1 MDLSALKRVYAREG
15 PFATVYLEG
24 RSPGEDAEQQ
34 TRLRR
39 RALRERLEA
48 EHAPAA
54 ALDAAEEALS
64 RPRPGEEQTSGRVL
78 VTSADA
84 GVVFDAAWDAAL
96 GRGDAAHWDPLPV
109 LGPFVREAARAVRVL
124 LVVADQESA
133 RLHRL
138 VVAEEHEPTELSRER
153 VEGSAVESPQHIRE
167 GALAHRRIQR
177 RADEAVAQNAKEA
190 AAAVG
195 EALHRFAPDA
205 LVLAGEVQGR
215 TALREQLPAETAG
228 LLVETGRGGDEPG
241 GSWETLCEEVLRIA
255 GEHATRAA
263 EDAAA
268 RLAEGLAHERGV
280 SGHTG
285 TLHAAEVGALET
297 LLFEDGAAAKNEGEL
312 LRSAARTDASFAL
325 VPAGTGV
332 GDGVAGILRFP
343 PIPM

>member
-24 RSPGEDAEQQ
+24 RSPGEDAEKQ
-34 TRLRR
+34 TRLRW
-39 RALRERLEA
+39 RALRERLER
-48 EHAPAA
+48 ERAPVA

-64 RPRPGEEQTSGRVL
+64 RTRPGEEQTSGRTL
-78 VTSADA
+78 VTTADGTVA
-84 GVVFDAAWDAAL
+84 FDAAWDAAL

-133 RLHRL
+133 RLHHL
-138 VVAEEHEPTELSRER
+138 VVAEEHEPAELARGS
-153 VEGSAVESPQHIRE
+153 VEGSAVESPHHVRE
-167 GALAHRRIQR
+167 GGLSHRRIQR

-190 AAAVG
+190 AEAVG
-195 EALHRFAPDA
+195 EHLHRFAPDV
-205 LVLAGEVQGR
+205 LVLAGAVQGR
-215 TALREQLPAETAG
+215 TALRERLPAEAG
-228 LLVETGRGGDEPG
+228 ELLVETGRGGDEPG
-241 GSWETLCEEVLRIA
+241 SWEALCDEVLRIA
-255 GEHATRAA
+255 GEHSARTA

-268 RLAEGLAHERGV
+268 RLSEGLAHERGV

-285 TLHAAEVGALET
+285 TLHAVEVGALET

-332 GDGVAGILRFP
+332 EDGVAGVLRFA